1 MQFDLG
7 DLTLNVDTRQL
18 RRATEDLRLSP
29 KAFDFLSLLVQ
40 AHPRVVTKAELHEKI
55 WAGVFVS
62 DASIAMVASEVRAAL
77 GESARAPQ
85 RIRTV
90 HGHGYSFQGT
100 VTALSHKGTAP
111 RYWLVSDD
119 RVWPLRHGD
128 NIVGRDL
135 SVELRID
142 NPGVSR
148 RHARLRLSDAGLTI
162 EDLGS
167 KNGTFVGDSPVS
179 AVTPIADG
187 AQLRFGSTVVVF
199 RVTADPTQTEVG
211 A

>member
-1 MQFDLG
+1 MLFDLG
-7 DLTLNVDTRQL
+7 DLTLDVDTRQL
-18 RRATEDLRLSP
+18 RRGTEDLRLSP
-29 KAFDFLSLLVQ
+29 KAFDFLTLLVQ
-40 AHPRVVTKAELHEKI
+40 AHPRVVTKTELHEKI

-90 HGHGYSFQGT
+90 HGHGYTFQGT
-100 VTALSHKGTAP
+100 VAALSREGTSP

-119 RVWPLRHGD
+119 RVWPLRDGD

-135 SVELRID
+135 GVELRMD

-148 RHARLRLSDAGLTI
+148 RHARLHLSDTGLTI

-167 KNGTFVGDSPVS
+167 KNGTFVGDTPVS
-179 AVTPIADG
+179 AITPIADG
-187 AQLRFGSTVVVF
+187 DQLRFGSTVVVC
-199 RVTADPTQTEVG
+199 RLAGGPTQTEMD
-211 A
+211 

>member
-7 DLTLNVDTRQL
+7 DLTLDVDTRQL
-18 RRATEDLRLSP
+18 RRGDENLRLSP
-29 KAFDFLSLLVQ
+29 KAFDFLTLLVR
-40 AHPRVVTKAELHEKI
+40 AHPRMVAKAELHEKI

-90 HGHGYSFQGT
+90 HGRGYAFQGT
-100 VTALSHKGTAP
+100 VTALPTDGSAP

-119 RVWPLRHGD
+119 RVWPLRDGN

-135 SVELRID
+135 GVEVRMD

-148 RHARLRLSDAGLTI
+148 RHARLQLSDTGLTI

-167 KNGTFVGDSPVS
+167 KNGTFIGDTPVTT
-179 AVTPIADG
+179 ATAITDG
-187 AQLRFGSTVVVF
+187 DQLRFGSTVVMC
-199 RVTADPTQTEVG
+199 RLGAAPTLTAMD
-211 A
+211 

>member
-7 DLTLNVDTRQL
+7 DLTLDVDTRQL
-18 RRATEDLRLSP
+18 RRGTEDLRLSP
-29 KAFDFLSLLVQ
+29 KAFDFLALLVQ
-40 AHPRVVTKAELHEKI
+40 ARPRVVTKAELHEKI

-77 GESARAPQ
+77 GESARTPQ

-90 HGHGYSFQGT
+90 HGHGYTFQGT
-100 VTALSHKGTAP
+100 VTTPRAEGPAA
-111 RYWLVSDD
+111 RYWLVTDD
-119 RVWPLRHGD
+119 RVWPLRDGD

-135 SVELRID
+135 DVELRMD

-148 RHARLRLSDAGLTI
+148 RHARLHLSDTGLTI

-167 KNGTFVGDSPVS
+167 KNGTFVGDTPITT
-179 AVTPIADG
+179 VTPIADG
-187 AQLRFGSTVVVF
+187 DRLRFGSTVVVC
-199 RVTADPTQTEVG
+199 RLGADPTQTEMG
-211 A
+211 

>member
-7 DLTLNVDTRQL
+7 DLILDVDTRQL
-18 RRATEDLRLSP
+18 RRGTEDLRLSP
-29 KAFDFLSLLVQ
+29 KAFDFLTLLVQ
-40 AHPRVVTKAELHEKI
+40 ARPRVVTKAELHEKI

-77 GESARAPQ
+77 GESARTPQ

-90 HGHGYSFQGT
+90 HGHGYTFQGT
-100 VTALSHKGTAP
+100 VTALSHAGTAP

-119 RVWPLRHGD
+119 RVWPLRDGD

-135 SVELRID
+135 DVELRMD

-148 RHARLRLSDAGLTI
+148 RHARLHLSDTGLTI

-167 KNGTFVGDSPVS
+167 KNGTFVGDTPITT
-179 AVTPIADG
+179 VTPIADG
-187 AQLRFGSTVVVF
+187 DRLRFGSTVVVC
-199 RVTADPTQTEVG
+199 RLAADPTQTEVG
-211 A
+211 